1 MYQISNGQAPTTA
14 WVGLDRSK
22 IWTSTLEVY
31 NFPKDGSHLVT
42 RGWGLSELE
51 AEGAA
56 AERFFEDPGV
66 AELEKNLVESMTK
79 FRKKHLEEAIKRKK
93 PNESINDALR
103 TMYAEQ
109 RFQGKRHAAFDGNYW
124 SDLIWHTVIGLQDL
138 SRQERVKPEQVR

>member
-1 MYQISNGQAPTTA
+1 M
-14 WVGLDRSK
+14 
-22 IWTSTLEVY
+22 
-31 NFPKDGSHLVT
+31 T

-109 RFQGKRHAAFDGNYW
+109 RFQGKRHAVFDENYW